1 MRLIYFIPLLSTV
14 GGQERTLTDKA
25 NSLASKGHEVMF
37 VTYEH
42 EGALAYELDPGVRHV
57 DVCCHYFSLYAYS
70 FWRRPWEMMMLK
82 RRFRKVMKDV
92 LVDFRPDVI
101 VIAIPNTENFICD
114 VLSVADGISVV
125 VESHLA
131 QGYQVIKRGL
141 TEKLMYYVW
150 NPVKAIRRSSLLIAL
165 TNGDAACWKKLQV
178 GNVRVIPN
186 PVTLYNDHICSKE
199 KEQGRI
205 ICVGRFTPQKRFD
218 RLIEAFSLIA
228 DKYPTWHVDIY
239 GDGED
244 KEKLQKQISEKNLTH
259 RIILNPPTKDI
270 YSEYLKSQFF
280 VLSSDFE
287 GFGLVIVEAMACG
300 LPVIATDCPYGPSE
314 IIEDGVT
321 GVLSKMEVTDL
332 ATKMEWMI
340 IHEKERQSMGQKAHQ
355 VVAKYRKEIIMKEW
369 ENAYLSVIK

>member
-25 NSLASKGHEVMF
+25 NYLASKGHDVLF

-42 EGALAYELDPGVRHV
+42 EGALAYELDPAVRHV
-57 DVCCHYFSLYAYS
+57 DVSCHSFSLYAYP

-92 LVDFRPDVI
+92 LTDFHPDVI

-114 VLSVADGISVV
+114 VLSVADGIPVV
-125 VESHLA
+125 IESHLA

-141 TEKLMYYVW
+141 TEKLMYFIW
-150 NPVKAIRRSSLLIAL
+150 NPIKAIKHSSLLIAL
-165 TNGDAACWKKLQV
+165 TEGDAACWKKFQV

-186 PVTLYNDHICSKE
+186 PVILYNDHISSKE

-244 KEKLQKQISEKNLTH
+244 KEKLQKQILEKNLTH

-300 LPVIATDCPYGPSE
+300 LPVVATDCPYGPSE
-314 IIEDGVT
+314 IVEDGVT

-332 ATKMEWMI
+332 AAKIEWMI
-340 IHEKERQSMGQKAHQ
+340 THETERQSMGQTAHQ